1 MSERG
6 APEKARSVGLF
17 GDAGGSAKGI
27 LLVLLALAVC
37 LGYFYFFTDIFRPK
51 EESSA
56 LRDVYTSE
64 VKRPLPERP
73 STTAA
78 AVPAEEKRP
87 AAPAPPAAPVQPVAV
102 APVPKPGTQQKTV
115 PPQGAKAVTPPTPP
129 ARAGRETSPPV
140 TTKPGETGKTPVVA
154 VKPAPPQKQKPVAA
168 TPEKPASKGSPAT
181 GAVVKKEPS
190 GAASKQA
197 KRPAEEKKSHE
208 AERTSPTSAVPLAQ
222 GKSASSRNVTAAE
235 KDKVVEKP
243 GKNTAGEAVPVSKK
257 QETFTLIAGTYVLKT
272 TVLADKAKLEKAGLR
287 PVINVGRKRNET
299 MNRLVVAEFASYSSA
314 HAELGRVKKVSKD
327 AFVLHN
333 NGRYVV
339 YAGSYYRTERAI
351 EEVERLK
358 KHGVS
363 PVVKK
368 SAAPVSSYTLTV
380 GDFPTREAARKGE
393 DRLKK
398 LGFKPSLSPSYRN

>member
-1 MSERG
+1 M
-6 APEKARSVGLF
+6 
-17 GDAGGSAKGI
+17 
-27 LLVLLALAVC
+27 
-37 LGYFYFFTDIFRPK
+37 
-51 EESSA
+51 
-56 LRDVYTSE
+56 
-64 VKRPLPERP
+64 
-73 STTAA
+73 
-78 AVPAEEKRP
+78 
-87 AAPAPPAAPVQPVAV
+87 
-102 APVPKPGTQQKTV
+102 
-115 PPQGAKAVTPPTPP
+115 
-129 ARAGRETSPPV
+129 
-140 TTKPGETGKTPVVA
+140 
-154 VKPAPPQKQKPVAA
+154 
-168 TPEKPASKGSPAT
+168 PEKPASKGGSET

-190 GAASKQA
+190 VAASKQA
-197 KRPAEEKKSHE
+197 KQPAVEKKEHD
-208 AERTSPTSAVPLAQ
+208 AVRTSPTSAVPQTQ
-222 GKSASSRNVTAAE
+222 GKNALPRKVTAEA

-243 GKNTAGEAVPVSKK
+243 GKIAAGEAAPVSKK
-257 QETFTLIAGTYVLKT
+257 QETFTLVVGTYVLKT

-339 YAGSYYRTERAI
+339 YAGSYYRTDRAI

-398 LGFKPSLSPSYRN
+398 LGFKPFLSTSYRK